1 MEEMVLKKSIW
12 KLPYVIS
19 KRTFLMMQFLTN
31 SEWDFAE
38 GLGFSNSNLIFQ
50 SKRPIFF

>member
-1 MEEMVLKKSIW
+1 MEEMVLKRSIW

-19 KRTFLMMQFLTN
+19 KSIFLMMQFPTS

-38 GLGFSNSNLIFQ
+38 GLGFSNANLIFQ